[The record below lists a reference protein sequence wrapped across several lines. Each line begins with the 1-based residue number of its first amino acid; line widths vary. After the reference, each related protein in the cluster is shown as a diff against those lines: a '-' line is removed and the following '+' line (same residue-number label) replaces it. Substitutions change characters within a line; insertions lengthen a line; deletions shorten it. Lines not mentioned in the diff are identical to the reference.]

1 MNIVRRKVAGGVLGK
16 VCDSFNVHL
25 KFLLCVKCLDR
36 HRRSYMPDRLL
47 CYFYGI
53 KINATPS

>member
-1 MNIVRRKVAGGVLGK
+1 MDTVRRKVAGGVLGR

-25 KFLLCVKCLDR
+25 EFLLGVKCLDR
-36 HRRSYMPDRLL
+36 PRRSYMPDRLL
-47 CYFYGI
+47 YYFYGI